1 MKLKA
6 LWYVPHVLK
15 NQYLNPENLKTLQ
28 EKRLKPLVKHAYK
41 NTKFYKEKFKKAGIT
56 PDDITRIDDL
66 RKIPLSTKEEIKAS
80 PHQIVARG
88 YTEENCEVHYTSGS
102 SGSLLK
108 VLYDLEHHA
117 YDYAVSYRFHLG
129 QGVRPWHKYFLI
141 CNDPVEL
148 EYGRRRSILYRRTM
162 VPWYFSV
169 EEKVKRARAYNP
181 HVMGG
186 HLSTF
191 VAMAQH
197 VENNGIEDLHPKTL
211 IVGGE
216 LNLPPYRRYVEK
228 VFRSQTYDKYG
239 AYEAKSIAW
248 ECRHHKMHID
258 ADSSIVEFI
267 KDGEPVS
274 AGERG
279 EVVITHFWNWAMP
292 FIRYRLGD
300 IGIPSDELCPCG
312 RTLPL
317 MKVIEGRLDDFIVL
331 PSGRIIPP
339 AIIVPLFLAT
349 TEIGQFKIIQNKR
362 DLLEVYVVP
371 KKEYTVEVEQD
382 LVRRV
387 ETALGE
393 PVHITIEKADQIEQ
407 KARGKY
413 RAVISNIR
421 TPLSS
426 V

>member
-1 MKLKA
+1 MNVKA
-6 LWYVPHVLK
+6 LWYVPQVLK
-15 NQYLNPENLKTLQ
+15 NQYLNPENLKKLQ
-28 EKRLKPLVKHAYK
+28 EKRLKPLVEHAYR

-56 PDDITRIDDL
+56 PYDIKSIDDL

-80 PHQIVARG
+80 PHQIVAAG

-108 VLYDLEHHA
+108 VLYDLENHA
-117 YDYAVSYRFHLG
+117 YDYAISYRFHLG

-148 EYGRRRSILYRRTM
+148 EYGRRRSILYRRMM
-162 VPWYFSV
+162 VPWYLSV
-169 EEKVKRARAYNP
+169 EEKVNQARAYNP

-191 VAMAQH
+191 VAMAKH
-197 VENNGIEDLHPKTL
+197 VENKGIEDLHPETL

-228 VFRSQTYDKYG
+228 VFGSQTYDKYG

-274 AGERG
+274 PGERG
-279 EVVITHFWNWAMP
+279 EIVITHFWNWAMP
-292 FIRYRLGD
+292 FIRYKLGD
-300 IGIPSDELCPCG
+300 VGIPSDEACACG

-349 TEIGQFKIIQNKR
+349 PEIGQFKIIQNRR
-362 DLLEVYVVP
+362 DLLEVHIVP
-371 KKEYTVEVEQD
+371 RKEYTDEVGKD
-382 LVRRV
+382 LVGRV
-387 ETALGE
+387 GTALGE
-393 PVHITIEKADQIEQ
+393 PVHITIEKVDQIEQ

-413 RAVISNIR
+413 RAVISTIR
-421 TPLSS
+421 VDLSS
-426 V
+426 L